1 MSQTGDIT
9 NLKPGDSVSLTVEVD
24 LPGIPTG
31 SPKDITI
38 EVFSAD
44 INLEPVFHIYNPKVN
59 SIGSQLL
66 INDSAI
72 SEPKIEFVFS
82 QDKKPIVDFTT
93 FDVGKVETA
102 AQESDTDL
110 NKILIGFD
118 AFAYQSSK
126 LLTGSTYHL
135 ISGVSFETDGMIFIN
150 EMSLYANFPETTY
163 DASGA
168 VTYSPAELQKG
179 ESKAIKLDLFIT
191 HPSSK
196 FTLQVYSPE
205 GFDNKFNIGKP
216 KVVTGASFL
225 PLASTEW
232 EYTPLYVDDE
242 KHVGKF
248 LLSYPMLMNKDSTR
262 SVILADNK
270 MEVIIP
276 ITAMLGDEALGDQ
289 TLAIGVLLDDTNVWA
304 ETIIIKITNTI
315 FTPSTTD
322 PTVSGVLLNALP
334 ITTGSSAVFQIS
346 ITVPADSAVD
356 LNAIEAT
363 GATDIMP
370 VSVIVVDRGACGM
383 IHKSEITFSVNTLQA
398 AFGVCTNVAS
408 DSTVFLINV
417 AFKYTGNAVAEH
429 TVNVKI
435 GTAVVSGLT
444 FSTTDIA
451 ASGSIS
457 AVGSSL
463 GFVNNEL
470 FPDTELGMSVL
481 FTIPP
486 ESGSL
491 DMLAKS
497 LPDLNNGNTAMRLCK
512 VDIVSVGLG
521 LPCMSKPATSPVYS
535 KALSDNLYDDSLS
548 WDLGQTCPARISES
562 LSENTLKI
570 NLFYSLPFQTFSSA
584 ITTVTPG
591 FGIEAGQ
598 DFLFASISSKNVSL
612 SNLTTLETGTTVPE
626 LNLTTPILKVVYPA
640 TTETIDVGGIRHIRH
655 VMKTRPQTRA
665 LYKFEA
671 IPFSNVNN
679 GYICKMKVRKI
690 GNNMPCAIIPGGFVD
705 KNYFE
710 RVNIDYKDKT
720 SSVINLGLLTN
731 WGQSPMQADLYADE
745 NAVEIDV
752 FFRYANLA
760 TVADNT
766 FTGNV
771 YWSDIDKTSTEISYL
786 LSTTVLPTVVNLG
799 LSPMFAT
806 VFVNDTLETGYSG
819 MPKVL
824 SLVLTVPETFNGP
837 VTVTFKNPGF
847 PTSNYD
853 FCDVRVTKVGLNTPC
868 VDQKAQF
875 EFSTNFEEVDG
886 QPSFY
891 ESVNI
896 LVDIQ
901 HHLTFHSPVENQ
913 VHIELTLK
921 IPKDMTGSAQ
931 VEATVTT
938 DDNTETVTQS
948 FSINEFT
955 PPVQNVNYKDFM
967 ISMESADIISEVPG
981 VIHTG
986 EKVWVPFNISIPRFT
1001 TMPLEVVVLTPSV
1014 NGRAIITVED
1024 VRLKHFPSNICC
1036 TGNVSIK
1043 HVYDTLLKASENV
1056 TTYMQ
1061 TDYLRIDFGYILNA
1075 HYALRTEL
1083 ETPKDNE
1090 IVIEVLV
1097 QMTDHPLTADGSL
1110 HKVNLAAQSND
1121 VIVVG
1126 DQSLKVA
1133 RSLSRSS
1140 ERALIHMDMTVVDVE
1155 KEYVAGDTVQMVGT
1169 ISHSEFS
1176 RAEGHPV
1183 VRIKLITPIWLTFDI
1198 SNDQCST
1205 NYTETAACDVV
1216 KEGNTTYFEF
1226 RNGVYYSSYININFS
1241 LSVDPFNKII
1251 PGRGIL
1257 NSAILSHV
1265 VCTQSSFSLF
1275 PATNDTW
1282 LGCGPYTKANVK
1294 VVSPPC
1300 TSPITLDE
1308 CSVTGSSALDKGH
1321 HPSNV
1326 VTDTDS
1332 VWSPA
1337 IRPGVIWKNFLV
1349 FDFLTNMHLTGLE
1362 LKLPSLNYGM
1372 PTKISIFS
1380 SSSGNFWT
1388 KEVDMLDIP
1397 ASGVSTFQTPIKS
1410 RMTKILI
1417 EETDGTMPVGIK
1429 FVQWSGCPRTLTG
1442 LATCSADTTPISDN
1456 AQQYR
1461 HFIFDQTT
1469 LFLYFCDI
1477 NPYREKMACFSN
1489 KQGTSTFTSLPS
1501 YITYITGY
1509 SPTTGRTYFKVN

>member
-9 NLKPGDSVSLTVEVD
+9 NLQPGDSISLRVEVD

-44 INLEPVFHIYNPKVN
+44 KNLEPVFHIYNPKVY

-66 INDSAI
+66 INGSAI
-72 SEPKIEFVFS
+72 PKPKIEFVFS
-82 QDKKPIVDFTT
+82 QDKTTIVDFTT
-93 FDVGKVETA
+93 FDVGKVETGG
-102 AQESDTDL
+102 QESGADL
-110 NKILIGFD
+110 NKILIDFH
-118 AFAYQSSK
+118 AFAYPSSK
-126 LLTGSTYHL
+126 LITGNTYHL
-135 ISGVSFETDGMIFIN
+135 ISGVYFETDDMIFIN
-150 EMSLYANFPETTY
+150 EMSLNANFPEKTY
-163 DASGA
+163 DAAGN
-168 VTYSPAELQKG
+168 VIDPPAELKKG

-196 FTLQVYSPE
+196 FTLQVYSPK
-205 GFDNKFNIGKP
+205 GFDDKFNIGKP

-225 PLASTEW
+225 PLVSTDW

-248 LLSYPMLMNKDSTR
+248 LLSYPLLMNKDSSRTV
-262 SVILADNK
+262 SLADNK

-276 ITAMLGDEALGDQ
+276 VTAMLGDEAFGDQ
-289 TLAIGVLLDDTNVWA
+289 ALAFGVLLDDTDVWA
-304 ETIIIKITNTI
+304 EMITIKIIDTI

-322 PTVSGVLLNALP
+322 PSASGVLLNELP
-334 ITTGSSAVFQIS
+334 ITNGSSAVFQIN
-346 ITVPADSAVD
+346 ITVPAGSAVD
-356 LNAIEAT
+356 LNAIEAA
-363 GATDIMP
+363 GAPDVMP
-370 VSVIVVDRGACGM
+370 VSVRVVDRGACGM
-383 IHKSEITFSVNTLQA
+383 IHKSEITFSGNTLQA

-408 DSTVFLINV
+408 DSTDFLINV
-417 AFKYTGNAVAEH
+417 AYKYTGNAVAEH
-429 TVNVKI
+429 TVNLKI
-435 GTAVVSGLT
+435 GNAVVGGLT
-444 FSTTDIA
+444 FNTTDTA

-497 LPDLNNGNTAMRLCK
+497 LPDINNGSTAMRLCK
-512 VDIVSVGLG
+512 VDIVSVGFG
-521 LPCMSKPATSPVYS
+521 LPCMSKPATSPIYS
-535 KALSDNLYDDSLS
+535 KALHDNLYDDSLS
-548 WDLGQTCPARISES
+548 WDLGQTCPARISKS

-570 NLFYSLPFQTFSSA
+570 NLFYSLPFQSFSSA
-584 ITTVTPG
+584 IPSVTPG
-591 FGIEAGQ
+591 FGIAAGD

-626 LNLTTPILKVVYPA
+626 LSLTTPILKAYNAPI
-640 TTETIDVGGIRHIRH
+640 ETIDIGGIRHIRH

-671 IPFSNVNN
+671 IPFSDLNV
-679 GYICKMKVRKI
+679 GYICKMRVRKI
-690 GNNMPCAIIPGGFVD
+690 GNNMPCATIPSGFVD

-720 SSVINLGLLTN
+720 SSIINLGLLTN
-731 WGQSPMQADLYADE
+731 WGQLPMQEDLYADE

-752 FFRYANLA
+752 FFRYATLA
-760 TVADNT
+760 SNTANT

-771 YWSDIDKTSTEISYL
+771 YWSDINKTSTEISYT
-786 LSTTVLPTVVNLG
+786 LSDVVLPTVVNLD
-799 LSPMFAT
+799 LNPMFAT
-806 VFVNDTLETGYSG
+806 VFENDTLETAYSG
-819 MPKVL
+819 VPKVL
-824 SLVLTVPETFNGP
+824 SLVLTVPQTFNGP

-847 PTSNYD
+847 STNNYD
-853 FCDVRVTKVGLNTPC
+853 FCDVRVTQVGLNMPC
-868 VDQKAQF
+868 VDQKVQF

-886 QPSFY
+886 QPTFF
-891 ESVNI
+891 ESVTI
-896 LVDIQ
+896 VIDIQ
-901 HHLTFHSPVENQ
+901 HHLTYQSPVENQ

-921 IPKDMTGSAQ
+921 IPNKMTGSAV
-931 VEATVTT
+931 VEATVNT

-948 FSINEFT
+948 FSIIEFT
-955 PPVQNVNYKDFM
+955 PPVQNINYKDFM
-967 ISMESADIISEVPG
+967 ILMESGEIISEVPG

-1014 NGRAIITVED
+1014 DGRAIITVED
-1024 VRLKHFPSNICC
+1024 VRFKHFPSNICC

-1043 HVYDTLLKASENV
+1043 HVYDTLLKASENI

-1061 TDYLRIDFGYILNA
+1061 TDYLRIDFGYIINA
-1075 HYALRTEL
+1075 HYALRTGL

-1097 QMTDHPLTADGSL
+1097 QMTDHPLTADGSI

-1126 DQSLKVA
+1126 DQSLTVA
-1133 RSLSRSS
+1133 RSLQRSS
-1140 ERALIHMDMTVVDVE
+1140 ERALIHMNMTVVDVE
-1155 KEYVAGDTVQMVGT
+1155 KEYAAGDNVQMIGT

-1176 RAEGHPV
+1176 RAEGHS
-1183 VRIKLITPIWLTFDI
+1183 VRIKLITPVWLTYDI
-1198 SNDQCST
+1198 SKDQCLT

-1226 RNGVYYSSYININFS
+1226 KNGVYYSSYININFS

-1257 NSAILSHV
+1257 NSAILSQV
-1265 VCTQSSFSLF
+1265 VCTQSSFELF
-1275 PATNDTW
+1275 PATNNTW

-1326 VTDTDS
+1326 ATDTDS

-1337 IRPGVIWKNFLV
+1337 IRPGIIWKNFLV

-1362 LKLPSLNYGM
+1362 LKLPTSNYGL

-1380 SSSGNFWT
+1380 SSSGNFWK

-1429 FVQWSGCPRTLTG
+1429 FVQWSGCPRPLTG
-1442 LATCSADTTPISDN
+1442 LAKCSADTTPISDN
-1456 AQQYR
+1456 AKQYR
-1461 HFIFDQTT
+1461 HFIFDPTT